1 MRQSPDPRPIGVG
14 DDLESRE
21 MAEPQRPPQAIGRTA
36 DGPPPAQA
44 DPRPPP
50 ASDGCSSACTVP
62 PRSPPPRR
70 PSWPR
75 SGSGTPPP
83 PSHARRAAAGA
94 ASAGDRR
101 SATPQ
106 TPIAVACRSAPDRAP
121 RSASPIRSGRCS
133 HAPASGDIT
142 AHTPRLLPTA
152 RRAARDSR
160 CGTRGTP
167 PRGDRGARRTRVD
180 GRLENASRAPAGKA
194 QGAVGA
200 VNAPTVA
207 STGRLPRWFAR
218 TERDSLMILA

>member
-21 MAEPQRPPQAIGRTA
+21 MAEPRRPPQAIGRTA

-75 SGSGTPPP
+75 SGSGTPRS
-83 PSHARRAAAGA
+83 SHARRAAAGA

-101 SATPQ
+101 GATPQ

-180 GRLENASRAPAGKA
+180 GRLENATRAPAGKA

-207 STGRLPRWFAR
+207 STGSLPRWFAR